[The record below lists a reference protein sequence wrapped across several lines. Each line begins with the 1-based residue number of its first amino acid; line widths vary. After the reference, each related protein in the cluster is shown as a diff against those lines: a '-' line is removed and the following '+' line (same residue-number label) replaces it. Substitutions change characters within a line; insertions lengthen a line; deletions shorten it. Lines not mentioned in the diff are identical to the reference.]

1 MVEYVPAYL
10 QGIGFSTV
18 AISDLFVIRGIFT
31 TMIRLPIGI
40 ISTRIGNWKLIMIGI
55 GIQVIA
61 LIGTPFSIDYTYQM
75 VMMSLLGLGFGIAF
89 LSSTTYL
96 LLIVESE
103 TRGITLGVLAM
114 MSGGIGIAYGPLR
127 GIIADTFGIE
137 SAFIIMA
144 ASVGIFTLS
153 VFGYNSIKG
162 TNKEDLMGINK

>member
-1 MVEYVPAYL
+1 
-10 QGIGFSTV
+10 
-18 AISDLFVIRGIFT
+18 
-31 TMIRLPIGI
+31 MIRLPIGI

-114 MSGGIGIAYGPLR
+114 ISGGIGIAYG
-127 GIIADTFGIE
+127 
-137 SAFIIMA
+137 S
-144 ASVGIFTLS
+144 
-153 VFGYNSIKG
+153 Y
-162 TNKEDLMGINK
+162 